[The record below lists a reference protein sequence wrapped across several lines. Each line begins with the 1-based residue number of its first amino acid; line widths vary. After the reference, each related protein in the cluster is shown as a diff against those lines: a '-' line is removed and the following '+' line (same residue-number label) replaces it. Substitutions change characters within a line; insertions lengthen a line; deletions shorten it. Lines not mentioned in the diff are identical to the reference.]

1 MAPMASQSG
10 QAGGISGTNG
20 SQTLSVNHASYRSP
34 SPFEASTTPRSRNN
48 SVNASSTRHG
58 DLYNATPSREIAPPD
73 LTVSSADTSDEDESS
88 SDSDDDITNGVKDIS
103 LGASENDGYG
113 SSEEEDLS
121 AALSNLNVNQQTDSS
136 GSDLCLYS
144 IRNEPLPAEPY
155 YEQAFQIALRQG
167 TQLAGQ
173 VATCVERCVAVD
185 EPDSSLHKLNR
196 EALALSEYKAPTT
209 RTIGIVGKSG
219 SGKFPSDKLH
229 EAGPPKQPTLPG

>member
-1 MAPMASQSG
+1 MAPMASRSG
-10 QAGGISGTNG
+10 QTDGISGTNG

-121 AALSNLNVNQQTDSS
+121 AALGNLNVNQPTDSS

-155 YEQAFQIALRQG
+155 YEQAFQMALRQG